1 MTRSLRILCSIVL
14 AALVSAC
21 ANHNEDDGGVTL
33 PEVDAPK
40 HLYASIERMA
50 SRTAVKD
57 EKLLLWSDGDE
68 ISYFARRSSNLNY
81 ALQKTSS
88 SQNDYGTF
96 QRVTTHCEEGDKLDY
111 NYGVYPYDEDISVER
126 SGDISVQLPS
136 VQHYA
141 KNSFGIGAVTMVA
154 VSDGRDGGMLQFK
167 SAVGY
172 MRLPLYGEG
181 IVVKSIELRGNDG
194 EKLSGAAT
202 ITAPYTTAPSVTM
215 AADASGVVTL
225 DCGEGVALGSDVTAT
240 TAFWFA
246 LPPVL
251 FARGFT
257 ITVTDDKG
265 TTYTKSTSKV
275 IAIDRNSL
283 LSMASHDLRND
294 NFLDVEVDEDKI
306 MFYLAER
313 EDGVRSLSG
322 LGARDWEHSKVLLNG
337 VEYRVYTD
345 GDSLPY
351 IYADISE
358 KGVYNA
364 VLLSENSPKWYG
376 ATPYEGIFLPYSQ
389 FDMRSQN
396 TIKEFPMY
404 ASYSKADGR
413 TLHFNDGFALLRVRV
428 KGMADV
434 TSVRVEAKN
443 RYDLAG
449 RVATVNL
456 DGVYKVERGVNFVTL
471 NCTNEGEFAPLYGTK
486 SREFYLMIAPGDY
499 SEGLRLSIC
508 DAKHRAHFSDIAD
521 MKVEAGDVYTYDTVF
536 SLSNNQIFYEGYDNC
551 VWGGDVV
558 RGKEGYGFAPDASN
572 VTYNSTLDRTGY
584 EEAFTEVAYNV
595 VGSSFVQS
603 NTWSEVSGFG
613 VAASHQ
619 LTDSYITSRN
629 FADTHYLFRSV
640 EHPGYIAVG
649 TETVSR
655 GIYASPTISNMSG
668 IGSFKAKVRF
678 AMQAGFNGT
687 LQVQIVNG
695 GRIVAASL
703 DGASLTLSAENLSY
717 QSVSS
722 ILTLTPSQLSIAKS
736 EVDEKVWHTL
746 ELSVVDAADGS
757 HLYIT
762 DTKVANG
769 VHGFYIDSFEVSQ
782 LDEWEKDDSTLRVIL
797 WNIQNGMW
805 ADQHNNYGNF
815 VEWVKKWDADV
826 CIWCES
832 ETIYKDKTGSST
844 STKYLPDGWKEL
856 CKRYGHSY
864 AAVGGNRD
872 NYPQTIT
879 SKYPI
884 TTVQR
889 IADSNVS
896 GKPIAHGAGHFTI
909 TVNGKKVN
917 FVTLHMWPQAY
928 GYGVANA
935 NRDESAAKFEGDLYR
950 VFEMQYI
957 VDQTVNNSKYAS
969 EELWLFG
976 GDTNARSRLD
986 NWYYNYDTASTKLMT
1001 HDILLNQTNLK
1012 DVIAHRYP
1020 GMFMSST
1027 MGSARIDIMY
1037 ASPAMYDRMTNSI
1050 TLIDKWLS
1058 ETKKSEYHT
1067 SFYDRSDHR
1076 PLLMD
1081 FDMSK

>member
-1 MTRSLRILCSIVL
+1 MKRNLKILCSMAL
-14 AALVSAC
+14 MALVSAC
-21 ANHNEDDGGVTL
+21 ANHNEDGGGVTL

-40 HLYASIERMA
+40 HLYASIERIA
-50 SRTAVKD
+50 SRTMVED

-81 ALQKTSS
+81 ALQKTSG

-96 QRVTTHCEEGDKLDY
+96 RRVTTHGEEGEKLDY
-111 NYGVYPYDEDISVER
+111 NYGVYPYDEKITVERNGDISVE
-126 SGDISVQLPS
+126 LPS

-141 KNSFGIGAVTMVA
+141 KDSFGVGAATMVA

-172 MRLPLYGEG
+172 LKLPLYGEN

-202 ITAPYTTAPSVTM
+202 ITAPYTTAPSVAMDT
-215 AADASGVVTL
+215 DASSVVTL
-225 DCGEGVALGSDVTAT
+225 DCGEGVALGNDAT
-240 TAFWFA
+240 TPTAFWFA

-257 ITVTDDKG
+257 IVVTDDKG
-265 TTYTKSTSKV
+265 VTYTKSTSKV
-275 IAIDRNSL
+275 VAIDRNL
-283 LSMASHDLRND
+283 VLSMLSHDLRND
-294 NFLDVEVDEDKI
+294 KNLDVEMDDKI

-322 LGARDWEHSKVLLNG
+322 LGDRDWEHSKVLLNG
-337 VEYRVYTD
+337 VEYPVYTD

-351 IYADISE
+351 IYADISP
-358 KGVYNA
+358 KGIYDA
-364 VLLSENSPKWYG
+364 VLLSEGSSKWYG
-376 ATPYEGIFLPYSQ
+376 ATPYDGVFLPYSQ
-389 FDMRSQN
+389 FDMRSQS

-404 ASYSKADGR
+404 ASYTKADGR
-413 TLHFNDGFALLRVRV
+413 TLRFNDGFALLRVRV
-428 KGMADV
+428 KGMADIV
-434 TSVRVEAKN
+434 SVRVEAQD

-449 RVATVNL
+449 KVATVTS
-456 DGVYKVERGVNFVTL
+456 DGVYKVARGVNHVVL
-471 NCTNEGEFAPLYGTK
+471 NCTNGGDFAPLYGAVN
-486 SREFYLMIAPGDY
+486 RDFYLMIAPGDY
-499 SEGLRLSIC
+499 TEGLRLSLC
-508 DAKHRAHFSDIAD
+508 DADHTAHFCDITD
-521 MKVEAGDVYTYDTVF
+521 MKVEAGDLYTFDTIF
-536 SLSNNQIFYEGYDNC
+536 LPSDGQIFYEGYDNC

-558 RGKEGYGFAPDASN
+558 RGKEGYGFAPDASS
-572 VTYNSTLDRTGY
+572 VTHDSNLDRTGY
-584 EEAFTEVAYNV
+584 EESLTEVAYNV
-595 VGSSFVQS
+595 LGTSFVQS
-603 NTWSEVSGFG
+603 NTWNEVSGYG
-613 VAASHQ
+613 VAASHL
-619 LTDSYITSRN
+619 LTDSYITSRH

-649 TETVSR
+649 TETVNR
-655 GIYASPTISNMSG
+655 GIYASPTISNMRG

-687 LQVQIVNG
+687 LEVQIVNG
-695 GRIVAASL
+695 GRIVEASL
-703 DGASLTLSAENLSY
+703 DGTPLTLSADNLSY
-717 QSVSS
+717 RSVSS
-722 ILTLTPSQLSIAKS
+722 ILKLTPSQLSIAKS
-736 EVDEKVWHTL
+736 EEDEKVWHTL
-746 ELSVVDAADGS
+746 EMSVVDAADGS
-757 HLYIT
+757 HIYIT
-762 DTKVANG
+762 DTNVSNG

-782 LDEWEKDDSTLRVIL
+782 LDEWEKDESTLRVLL

-805 ADQHNNYGNF
+805 ADQHNNYDNF

-844 STKYLPDGWKEL
+844 STKYLPDGWGEL

-872 NYPQTIT
+872 NYPQTVT

-889 IADSNVS
+889 ITDSNVS

-909 TVNGKKVN
+909 TINGKKVN
-917 FVTLHMWPQAY
+917 IVTLHMWPQAY
-928 GYGVANA
+928 GFGVASA

-969 EELWLFG
+969 EELWLLG

-986 NWYYNYDTASTKLMT
+986 NWYYNYDAASTKLMT

-1012 DVIAHRYP
+1012 DVIGHRYP
-1020 GMFMSST
+1020 GLFISST

-1037 ASPAMYDRMTNSI
+1037 ASPAMYEKLTNSI
-1050 TLIDKWLS
+1050 TLIDEWLS
-1058 ETKKSEYHT
+1058 QTKKSEYHT